1 MSSYY
6 EPDGPEERT
15 AFYEES
21 FERDIERI
29 EADEND
35 GYHRNEFGEV
45 IPHALTVYP
54 VDAAVI
60 VDKITNA
67 VKL

>member
-1 MSSYY
+1 M

-45 IPHALTVYP
+45 IPHALTRYP
-54 VDAAVI
+54 LDI
-60 VDKITNA
+60 EPIMDKIKTA